1 MSSCSAFVRA
11 VPAWNSFACTT
22 VLTQS
27 ELLLHVVRLHLL
39 LFSLCQSCSCLEF
52 VCLHYCSASSE
63 LFLPGIRLHLLLFSL
78 CQGCSCLEFVCLH
91 SCSAC
96 VRTVPAWKPFACPT
110 VQPLSGLFLPGLLV
124 CLLLFNLCHAV
135 LTVANI
141 PFCFRSPLLSFQ
153 IKMLPA
159 YAFSPSAILLSAPS
173 CRFLSLCAI
182 H

>member
-22 VLTQS
+22 VHTQS

-110 VQPLSGLFLPGLLV
+110 VQHGFQDPLVASILILP
-124 CLLLFNLCHAV
+124 
-135 LTVANI
+135 
-141 PFCFRSPLLSFQ
+141 FQ

-159 YAFSPSAILLSAPS
+159 YAFSPAAILLSAPS
-173 CRFLSLCAI
+173 CRFLSLCNI

>member
-52 VCLHYCSASSE
+52 VCLHYCSAPSE

-110 VQPLSGLFLPGLLV
+110 VQHGFQDPLVASILILP
-124 CLLLFNLCHAV
+124 
-135 LTVANI
+135 
-141 PFCFRSPLLSFQ
+141 FQ
-153 IKMLPA
+153 ITMQPA
-159 YAFSPSAILLSAPS
+159 YAFIPAAFVLSAPS
-173 CRFLSLCAI
+173 CRFLSLCDI